1 MSKALLQDGPGDDQ
15 PAAKAGQPKKKKA
28 KLDAAPAEPAPTASD
43 SESEL
48 ASEPGDR
55 LSDVELGDEED
66 VFSPTAPEA
75 EAPHKVA
82 LLTITADYAG
92 MDVEAGLGDPAV
104 AAVAVLLPCCRTAA
118 RCQPGAWG

>member
-1 MSKALLQDGPGDDQ
+1 MSKPLLQDGPGDDQ
-15 PAAKAGQPKKKKA
+15 PAAKTGQPKKKKA
-28 KLDAAPAEPAPTASD
+28 KLDAAPAEPAPAASD

-75 EAPHKVA
+75 DAPHKVA
-82 LLTITADYAG
+82 LLAWCAG
-92 MDVEAGLGDPAV
+92 MGVGFGWGSCGCICGAAAPLQDCSLLQTLG
-104 AAVAVLLPCCRTAA
+104 
-118 RCQPGAWG
+118 